1 MDGKKKTVLTVGTI
15 ILLGLLGW
23 TLWLSSGEGR
33 GPKAMRPVTT
43 APTSDKPPVVT
54 QPTPVSM
61 WDVSESKDD
70 VTGEVTK
77 VAEAGLGSQ
86 NIVVRKKG
94 KRLEVF
100 VNTGEFLE
108 TMENVETG
116 VSQVAYKF
124 DDGPVTRQGWRLSGD
139 NEGLF
144 YPGDPTPF
152 LEKLAKAKTFAFQYR
167 PADKVPQS
175 TTFDVSGFAL
185 DDFVGPGKAPAQ
197 HSPSRQLTA
206 ADQPLSAN
214 RETIFNYP
222 ECDQRDP
229 SLSAR
234 DCSDRMRPGA
244 PVVPQCAALATAEP
258 GITQPEDY
266 RECAAKAPK

>member
-1 MDGKKKTVLTVGTI
+1 
-15 ILLGLLGW
+15 
-23 TLWLSSGEGR
+23 
-33 GPKAMRPVTT
+33 
-43 APTSDKPPVVT
+43 
-54 QPTPVSM
+54 M

-86 NIVVRKKG
+86 NIVVRKKD

-124 DDGPVTRQGWRLSGD
+124 DDGPVIRQGWRLSGD

-144 YPGDPTPF
+144 YPSDPTPF
-152 LEKLAKAKTFAFQYR
+152 LEKLAKARTFAFQYR

-185 DDFVGPGKAPAQ
+185 GDFVAPGKAAAQ
-197 HSPSRQLTA
+197 HASSRQLTA
-206 ADQPLSAN
+206 AQPPSAN
-214 RETIFNYP
+214 GGETIFNYP
-222 ECDQRDP
+222 ECDQRD
-229 SLSAR
+229 SLLSAK

-244 PVVPQCAALATAEP
+244 PVVQQCAALATAEP
-258 GITQPEDY
+258 GTTQPEEY
-266 RECAAKAPK
+266 RVCAAKAPK